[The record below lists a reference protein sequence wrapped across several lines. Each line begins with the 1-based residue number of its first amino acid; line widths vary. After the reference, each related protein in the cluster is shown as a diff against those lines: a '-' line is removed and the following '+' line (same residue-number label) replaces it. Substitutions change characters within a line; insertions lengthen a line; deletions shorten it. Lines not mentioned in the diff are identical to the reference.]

1 MERLDGIMHEIS
13 LDDEYLMHT
22 GDDGLGRKVREALEK
37 AERSAER
44 IRDQITGHLPDY
56 WAALDEMGLFM
67 KSYIPA
73 GIACQL
79 CSDTCRFFREIQAIT
94 SPGEAC

>member
-1 MERLDGIMHEIS
+1 MHEIS

-22 GDDGLGRKVREALEK
+22 GDDDLGRKVREALEK

-67 KSYIPA
+67 KSYIQT
-73 GIACQL
+73 GLEL
-79 CSDTCRFFREIQAIT
+79 CRNSGNNIPRGGLLTMW
-94 SPGEAC
+94 